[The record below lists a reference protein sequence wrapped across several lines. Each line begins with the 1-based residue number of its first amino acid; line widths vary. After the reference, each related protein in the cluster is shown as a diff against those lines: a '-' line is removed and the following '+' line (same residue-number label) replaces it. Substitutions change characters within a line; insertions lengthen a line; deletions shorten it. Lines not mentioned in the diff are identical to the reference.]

1 MKKFLK
7 NIVKL
12 KKISTIKRF
21 PVRDISVN
29 FRFGFGLHF
38 LPTTICNVLGYSI
51 IKRRGLHNINWDSIN
66 WFNSHTV
73 CACPSSGPG
82 FPIPRVV
89 VFMFIMVCG
98 ERWLV
103 VLLMS
108 MKVWSC
114 LCLDTIT

>member
-1 MKKFLK
+1 
-7 NIVKL
+7 
-12 KKISTIKRF
+12 
-21 PVRDISVN
+21 
-29 FRFGFGLHF
+29 
-38 LPTTICNVLGYSI
+38 
-51 IKRRGLHNINWDSIN
+51 
-66 WFNSHTV
+66 
-73 CACPSSGPG
+73 
-82 FPIPRVV
+82 V